1 MENKR
6 FLTVLGL
13 ILLLIIALPIINYVG
28 GKKGRETISKFDEAY
43 SADKYTF
50 IELARDG
57 CTYCIKQEP
66 ILEDLQKNYGL
77 EYLYIDT
84 RAINDSQLKYI
95 LEKIKVDYDD
105 FGTPTMAVIGKNGVS
120 ESIIGYKNED
130 YLANILNKYELI
142 KDYGMNDL
150 KEISYSEYYK
160 LLKSKNTSVIY
171 LGRSN
176 SADNDFAISQLKR
189 ASFETGVQIYSLDVY
204 DVYMAETY
212 SDKATSEQKAIA
224 KKFMASLSLFDDGL
238 TTPAV
243 LIVKN
248 GKLIASKIQSGYT
261 QIETS
266 SYVSFLKENNL
277 VKSE

>member
-6 FLTVLGL
+6 FLTILGL

-248 GKLIASKIQSGYT
+248 GKLVASKIQSGYT

>member
-248 GKLIASKIQSGYT
+248 GKLIAPKIQSGYT

>member
-6 FLTVLGL
+6 FLTILGL

-142 KDYGMNDL
+142 KDYGMNGL

>member
-212 SDKATSEQKAIA
+212 SDKATDEQKAIA

>member
-6 FLTVLGL
+6 FLTILGL

>member
-160 LLKSKNTSVIY
+160 LIKSKNTYVIY

>member
-6 FLTVLGL
+6 FITVLGL

-28 GKKGRETISKFDEAY
+28 GKKGREMVAKFDEVY

-50 IELARDG
+50 IELARDK
-57 CTYCIKQEP
+57 CSYCIKQAP
-66 ILEDLQKNYGL
+66 IIEDLANNYGL

-84 RAINDSQLKYI
+84 NAINNTQLNHI

-105 FGTPTMAVIGKNGVS
+105 FGTPTMAVIGKNEVQ
-120 ESIIGYKNED
+120 ESIIGYKNEN

-142 KDYGMNDL
+142 KNYGMTDL
-150 KEISYSEYYK
+150 KEISYGEYYK

-171 LGRSN
+171 LGRNN
-176 SADNDFAISQLKR
+176 SADNEFAISQLKR
-189 ASFETGVQIYSLDVY
+189 ASYETGVQIYSLDVY

-212 SDKATSEQKAIA
+212 SDKATDEQKAIA

-248 GKLIASKIQSGYT
+248 GKLVASKIQSGYT

-266 SYVSFLKENNL
+266 SYVSFLKENKL
-277 VKSE
+277 AKSE

>member
-248 GKLIASKIQSGYT
+248 GKLIESKIQSGYT

>member
-6 FLTVLGL
+6 FITVLGL

-28 GKKGRETISKFDEAY
+28 GKKGREMVAKFDEAY

-50 IELARDG
+50 IELARDN
-57 CTYCIKQEP
+57 CKYCVKQAP
-66 ILEDLQKNYGL
+66 IIEDFEKNYGL

-266 SYVSFLKENNL
+266 SYVSFLKENKL
-277 VKSE
+277 AKSE

>member
-6 FLTVLGL
+6 FITVLGL

-28 GKKGRETISKFDEAY
+28 GKKGREMVAKFDEAY
-43 SADKYTF
+43 GADKYTF
-50 IELARDG
+50 IELARDK
-57 CTYCIKQEP
+57 CSYCIKQAP
-66 ILEDLQKNYGL
+66 IIEDLANNYGL

-84 RAINDSQLKYI
+84 NAINNTQLNHI

-105 FGTPTMAVIGKNGVS
+105 FGTPTMAVIGKNEVQ

-142 KDYGMNDL
+142 KNYGMTDL

-171 LGRSN
+171 LGRNN
-176 SADNDFAISQLKR
+176 SADNEFAISQLKR
-189 ASFETGVQIYSLDVY
+189 ASYETGVQIYSLDVY

-212 SDKATSEQKAIA
+212 SDKATDEQKAIA

-248 GKLIASKIQSGYT
+248 GKLVASKIQSGYT

-266 SYVSFLKENNL
+266 SYVSFLKENKL
-277 VKSE
+277 AKSE

>member
-160 LLKSKNTSVIY
+160 LLKSKNTSVMY

>member
-6 FLTVLGL
+6 FLTILGL

-142 KDYGMNDL
+142 KDYGMNGL

-204 DVYMAETY
+204 DVYMSETY

>member
-6 FLTVLGL
+6 FITVLGL

-28 GKKGRETISKFDEAY
+28 GKKGREMVAKFDEAY

-50 IELARDG
+50 IELARDK
-57 CTYCIKQEP
+57 CSYC
-66 ILEDLQKNYGL
+66 
-77 EYLYIDT
+77 
-84 RAINDSQLKYI
+84 
-95 LEKIKVDYDD
+95 IKVDYDD
-105 FGTPTMAVIGKNGVS
+105 FGTPTMAVIGKNEVQ

-142 KDYGMNDL
+142 KNYGMTDL

-171 LGRSN
+171 LGRNN
-176 SADNDFAISQLKR
+176 SADNEFAISQLKR
-189 ASFETGVQIYSLDVY
+189 ASYETGVQIYSLDVY

-212 SDKATSEQKAIA
+212 SDKATDEQKAIA

-238 TTPAV
+238 TTPTV

-248 GKLIASKIQSGYT
+248 GKLVASKIQSGYT

-266 SYVSFLKENNL
+266 SYVSFLKENKL
-277 VKSE
+277 AKSE

>member
-84 RAINDSQLKYI
+84 RVINDSQLKYI

>member
-142 KDYGMNDL
+142 KDYGMNGL

>member
-6 FLTVLGL
+6 FLTILGL

-120 ESIIGYKNED
+120 ESIIAYKNED

>member
-6 FLTVLGL
+6 FITVLGL
-13 ILLLIIALPIINYVG
+13 MLLLIITLPLINYIG
-28 GKKGRETISKFDEAY
+28 GKKGREMVSNFDSAY
-43 SADKYTF
+43 SSDKYTF
-50 IELARDG
+50 IELARDA
-57 CTYCIKQEP
+57 CTYCIKQKP
-66 ILEDLQKNYGL
+66 ILDDLEKNYGL
-77 EYLYIDT
+77 NYLYIDT
-84 RAINDSQLKYI
+84 RKINDSQLKHI

-105 FGTPTMAVIGKNGVS
+105 FGTPTMAVIGKGEVQ
-120 ESIIGYKNED
+120 ESIVGYKNED

-142 KDYGMNDL
+142 KNYGMNDL
-150 KEISYSEYYK
+150 KDISYSEYYK

-171 LGRSN
+171 LGRN
-176 SADNDFAISQLKR
+176 SSSDNDFAISQLKR
-189 ASFETGVQIYSLDVY
+189 ASNLTDVKIYSLDVY

-224 KKFMASLSLFDDGL
+224 KKFMNSLPLFDDGL
-238 TTPAV
+238 VTPAV

-248 GKLIASKIQSGYT
+248 GKLVASKLQSGYT

-266 SYVSFLKENNL
+266 EYVDFFKENKL

>member
-66 ILEDLQKNYGL
+66 ILEDLQKKYGL